1 MAWSFSYFF
10 DSFKDPFP
18 WVMTKEEIATKN
30 LLISKMSKAT
40 AIKGIEASNLWN
52 PDYLY

>member
-18 WVMTKEEIATKN
+18 WVLTDEQWAKKKIENIEKLKNLSKEEA
-30 LLISKMSKAT
+30 SKFSALK
-40 AIKGIEASNLWN
+40 
-52 PDYLY
+52 